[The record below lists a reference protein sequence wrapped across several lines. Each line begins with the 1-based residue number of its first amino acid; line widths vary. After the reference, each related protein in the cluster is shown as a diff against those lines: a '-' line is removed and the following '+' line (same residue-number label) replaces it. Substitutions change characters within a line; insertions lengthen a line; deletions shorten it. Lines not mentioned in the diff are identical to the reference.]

1 MMNRIDALFQKRKPV
16 LSIFATAGFPQINA
30 TLPILR
36 ALQKAGAGMVEIGI
50 PFSDPLADGP
60 VIQHS
65 SSVALENGMTLEGLF
80 GQLRNIR
87 EEIKMPL
94 LLMGYVNTVM
104 QFGMARFLENCQE
117 TGIDGVILPDL
128 PPEVFESE
136 YQQMFEKHGI
146 NPVFLVTPQ
155 SSEARLRKM
164 DALSRGFLYA
174 VSTSATTGERKGF
187 SLEQIAYFDRLQA
200 AGLRNPVVVGFGI
213 SSREDLQ
220 TVFAHA
226 QGGIIGSAFVRAISK
241 AEEAELEEVVLA
253 FVRSVLP
260 QD

>member
-1 MMNRIDALFQKRKPV
+1 MNRIDALFQTPKPV
-16 LSIFATAGFPQINA
+16 LSIFATAGFPHLSD

-36 ALQKAGAGMVEIGI
+36 AVQNAGAGMVEIGI

-60 VIQHS
+60 VIQQS
-65 SSVALENGMTLEGLF
+65 STVALQNGMTLEGLF
-80 GQLRNIR
+80 QQLKNVRADIT
-87 EEIKMPL
+87 MPL

-104 QFGMARFLENCQE
+104 QFGMVHFLENCQKA
-117 TGIDGVILPDL
+117 GIDGVILPDL
-128 PPEVFESE
+128 PPDVFESE
-136 YQQMFEKHGI
+136 YQSLFEQYGI
-146 NPVFLVTPQ
+146 YPVFLVTPQ
-155 SSEARLRKM
+155 TSEARLRKM
-164 DALSRGFLYA
+164 DTLSRGFLYA

-187 SLEQIAYFDRLQA
+187 APEQVAYFDRLQA

-226 QGGIIGSAFVRAISK
+226 QGGIIGSAFVRAISE
-241 AEEAELEEVVLA
+241 AEEGQLEEAVSA
-253 FVRSVLP
+253 FVRSILP